1 MNGTEPPVAARLRD
15 DLPELVRHLAQ
26 HAADVDTEA
35 AFPLESLAPLRASGL
50 FGLLVPAGYGGL
62 GGDLADLR
70 ALAGDL
76 AGGCLS
82 TALIWA
88 MHCQQVD
95 SLVRYA
101 SDGLKAE
108 LLPRVAA
115 GELYLASVTTERAR
129 GADLLTAE
137 AALTGSAGT
146 IRLER
151 DAPIVTGGEFA
162 EGFLIT
168 MRDSEEAGANRVSLV
183 YADRSQLKIE
193 VSSRWDAL
201 GMRGTCS
208 GGLKITGDLP
218 EHQIIGER
226 GQYRTIAVESMI
238 PAAHISWAACWLGA
252 ARNAFAQVIGLI
264 RSPRRPRSLDPD
276 SPLTAVRLARVRADL
291 ELATC
296 YLSQVTR
303 EVLDLRSRGISL
315 SAPEAQIHLNTLKIV
330 AAEKSFAVVNDL
342 VELVGLSM
350 GYLRSSSIPLERN
363 LRDLRSASLN
373 FANDRL
379 LVTNGAL
386 VLMDRAVRL
395 A

>member
-1 MNGTEPPVAARLRD
+1 VNRIGSSAAEQFQGK
-15 DLPELVRHLAQ
+15 LPEIIRHLVQ
-26 HAADVDTEA
+26 HAAEVDQEA
-35 AFPLESLAPLRASGL
+35 SFPTESLAVLRASGL
-50 FGLLVPAGYGGL
+50 FGLLVPVEYGGL
-62 GGDLADLR
+62 GGNLADLK

-101 SDGLKAE
+101 SDRLKAE
-108 LLPRVAA
+108 VLPRIAA
-115 GELYLASVTTERAR
+115 GELYLASVTTERST

-137 AALTGSAGT
+137 AALSGSADS

-151 DAPIVTGGEFA
+151 DAPIVTGGELA
-162 EGFLIT
+162 DGFLIT

-193 VSSRWDAL
+193 VSSRWDSL
-201 GMRGTCS
+201 GMRGTRS
-208 GGLKITGDLP
+208 VGLKITGDLP

-226 GQYRTIAVESMI
+226 GQYRTVAVESMI
-238 PAAHISWAACWLGA
+238 PAAHIGWAACWLGA
-252 ARNAFAQVIGLI
+252 ARTAFGQVVGLI

-276 SPLTAVRLARVRADL
+276 SPLTAVRLARARADL
-291 ELATC
+291 EVTTC
-296 YLSQVTR
+296 YLTQVTR
-303 EVLDLRSRGISL
+303 EVVDLRSRGASL
-315 SAPEAQIHLNTLKIV
+315 GTPEAQIHLNTLKIV
-330 AAEKSFAVVNDL
+330 AAEKSFAVVNEL
-342 VELVGLSM
+342 VELVGLAT
-350 GYLRSSSIPLERN
+350 GYLRSSPLPLERN

-379 LVTNGAL
+379 LVMNGAL
-386 VLMDRAVRL
+386 VLLDRAVRL